1 MRILMGIVLSFLIAG
16 CEKNNENGSKDLIS
30 KWIETEHYY
39 SIGGPGEWHPTKA
52 SDAEIIEFKN
62 DNVFYSSLNKKLN
75 RHQVITSTGRTTPKL
90 KLFEEGKTDTTYWL
104 INEVTQN
111 SLTVG
116 VIGCIEGC
124 GKKFTRVEND

>member
-1 MRILMGIVLSFLIAG
+1 MRILMFIMVSFLIAG
-16 CEKNNENGSKDLIS
+16 CEKNNENGSRNLIS

-39 SIGGPGEWHPTKA
+39 SIGSPGEWHATEA
-52 SDAEIIEFKN
+52 ANAEIIEFKN
-62 DNVFYSSLNKKLN
+62 DNVFYSSINNKRN
-75 RHQVITSTGRTTPKL
+75 RHQVVTGGGTTTPKL

-124 GKKFTRVEND
+124 GKKFTRVETD